1 MDAAGILSQIRPCDQ
16 DNPYIFISYSANDH
30 LLVWE
35 DALMFQRLGY
45 NVWLDERNLDKTKA
59 SWTDDAL
66 EAISD
71 LDCMLLLFYVSGS
84 SLTSEPCYREL
95 KQTVD
100 TQTMRIHFG
109 PVHFIAV
116 DAENVGDISRFTH
129 QLHSDLMH
137 RKDISKQEKTN
148 RAIIL
153 SQFCDEFFALN
164 NERVRIHPKSE
175 PNRKSNYYADI
186 LSAFPDE
193 ARLYEPTI
201 TLEALYGHAEPAKP
215 EEPAPPEETAVQN
228 ADESAAEDKS
238 TAAAAPQEES
248 SSDAAKAALP
258 ETPAEPKEAAPDL
271 TDQIAALLKRK
282 RSETEEE
289 AAPAEETAS
298 ASSEEAQAPSPEEPA
313 SPQPAPE
320 EDGTPTDAQ
329 TVSDALLADQIT
341 ALLARRTDAAKAD
354 EAGESASQE
363 APAPTPEPPAR
374 PLTLEERLR
383 QYMAD
388 KEKQ

>member
-129 QLHSDLMH
+129 RLHSDLMH

-228 ADESAAEDKS
+228 ADESCS
-238 TAAAAPQEES
+238 
-248 SSDAAKAALP
+248 
-258 ETPAEPKEAAPDL
+258 L
-271 TDQIAALLKRK
+271 T
-282 RSETEEE
+282 
-289 AAPAEETAS
+289 
-298 ASSEEAQAPSPEEPA
+298 
-313 SPQPAPE
+313 
-320 EDGTPTDAQ
+320 
-329 TVSDALLADQIT
+329 
-341 ALLARRTDAAKAD
+341 
-354 EAGESASQE
+354 GEI
-363 APAPTPEPPAR
+363 
-374 PLTLEERLR
+374 L
-383 QYMAD
+383 
-388 KEKQ
+388 

>member
-1 MDAAGILSQIRPCDQ
+1 M
-16 DNPYIFISYSANDH
+16 
-30 LLVWE
+30 
-35 DALMFQRLGY
+35 
-45 NVWLDERNLDKTKA
+45 WLDERNLDKTKA

-71 LDCMLLLFYVSGS
+71 LDCMLLLFYVSSS

-109 PVHFIAV
+109 PVRYPIAV

-248 SSDAAKAALP
+248 SADAAKAVLP
-258 ETPAEPKEAAPDL
+258 ETPAEPKETAPDL
-271 TDQIAALLKRK
+271 TDQIAALLKQK
-282 RSETEEE
+282 RSEAKEE
-289 AAPAEETAS
+289 ASGRGDGLCLIQRS
-298 ASSEEAQAPSPEEPA
+298 ASSLPRRACLS
-313 SPQPAPE
+313 
-320 EDGTPTDAQ
+320 
-329 TVSDALLADQIT
+329 T
-341 ALLARRTDAAKAD
+341 ARARRCRHADRHTDGQRRP
-354 EAGESASQE
+354 AGRPDHRSAG
-363 APAPTPEPPAR
+363 PAYR
-374 PLTLEERLR
+374 HHQSR
-383 QYMAD
+383 
-388 KEKQ
+388 

>member
-1 MDAAGILSQIRPCDQ
+1 MDAAGILSQIRPCDR

-35 DALMFQRLGY
+35 DVLMFQRLGY
-45 NVWLDERNLDKTKA
+45 NVWLDERNLDKTKV

-109 PVHFIAV
+109 PVRFIAV

-186 LSAFPDE
+186 VGAFPGE
-193 ARLYEPTI
+193 ARLYEQTV
-201 TLEALYGHAEPAKP
+201 TLEALYGHADPPKP
-215 EEPAPPEETAVQN
+215 EEPAPPEEASVQN
-228 ADESAAEDKS
+228 ADESAADDKS

-248 SSDAAKAALP
+248 SSDAAKAAL
-258 ETPAEPKEAAPDL
+258 
-271 TDQIAALLKRK
+271 
-282 RSETEEE
+282 TE
-289 AAPAEETAS
+289 APAKPRES
-298 ASSEEAQAPSPEEPA
+298 AS
-313 SPQPAPE
+313 
-320 EDGTPTDAQ
+320 D
-329 TVSDALLADQIT
+329 LADQIT
-341 ALLARRTDAAKAD
+341 ALLHQTRSKTCDQTVHTKDTAPSSTSEQGRYPAREEQIPPQAAPEADDTSSDAQTAGTTQLIDQISALLARRTDAEKT
-354 EAGESASQE
+354 EAVKG
-363 APAPTPEPPAR
+363 PAPEPPVK

-383 QYMAD
+383 QYIAD
-388 KEKQ
+388 KDKQ